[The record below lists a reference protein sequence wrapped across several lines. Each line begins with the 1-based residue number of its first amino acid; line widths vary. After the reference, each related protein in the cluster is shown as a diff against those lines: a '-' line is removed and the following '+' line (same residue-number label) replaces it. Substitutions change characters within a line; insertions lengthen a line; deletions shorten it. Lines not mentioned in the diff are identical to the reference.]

1 MRSTWGALLVGI
13 VLIAAAVVLCPDAG
27 QAGEFNWK
35 QAQGTEIRLLALRA
49 WFTDH
54 WKANLPEFEKLT
66 GIKVVVEDYPE
77 DPFRQ
82 KLAVE
87 MSAKS
92 KGVDVFTTGTMREGR
107 QFFTSGWY
115 GDLTSLVNDP
125 SATSAEWD
133 RNDFIDAVWKAH
145 QFDGKQVAVP
155 VQAER
160 PAPLLPQ
167 GPFRRGRAEATQDA
181 GRAGGRGQEAAQ
193 PAVRV
198 RLRGPRTEDPGAVHL
213 VPLALRQRR
222 ELAES
227 GRKAG
232 INTPAALNAVNQ
244 YVRLLRTYGD
254 PGITDNGP
262 MEVQTHFLQGRAAMI
277 LDAVSWAGLFSDP
290 QKSKV
295 AGKWEGALAPPGPA
309 GVTYEL
315 WAWSL
320 AMSPFSEKQK
330 AAWLFMQWATSK
342 EIQKPLHLRSFPM
355 PRKSL
360 WTDPE
365 WKSKV
370 LPGYYE
376 AAMTQVQSARPIGHP
391 PFVASPEIT
400 DIVGIAI
407 NNALAGKDAKAEM
420 EAAAKKMARRPG
432 EDRAEAVGRC

>member
-1 MRSTWGALLVGI
+1 MRRTWGALLVGI
-13 VLIAAAVVLCPDAG
+13 VLIAAAVVLCPDTG
-27 QAGEFNWK
+27 QAGQFNWK

-66 GIKVVVEDYPE
+66 GIKVVIEDYPE

-92 KGVDVFTTGTMREGR
+92 KSVDVFTTGTMREGR

-115 GDLTSLVNDP
+115 GDLTPLVNDP

-133 RNDFIDAVWKAH
+133 KNDFIDAVWTAH
-145 QFDGKQVAVP
+145 QFAGKQVAVP
-155 VQAER
+155 VQANVQ
-160 PAPLLPQ
+160 LLYYRTDLFDAAGLKPPKTLDELEAAAKRLHNPPSVY
-167 GPFRRGRAEATQDA
+167 GFVARGRKTQA
-181 GRAGGRGQEAAQ
+181 PYTWSHWLYANGGSWLAPDGK
-193 PAVRV
+193 
-198 RLRGPRTEDPGAVHL
+198 PGI
-213 VPLALRQRR
+213 
-222 ELAES
+222 
-227 GRKAG
+227 G
-232 INTPAALNAVNQ
+232 TPAALAAVNQ

-295 AGKWEGALAPPGPA
+295 AGKWEGTLAPPGSA

-320 AMSPFSEKQK
+320 AMSPFSDKQK

-342 EIQKPLHLRSFPM
+342 EMQKPLHLRSFPM

-365 WKSKV
+365 WKSK
-370 LPGYYE
+370 LQPGYYE
-376 AAMTQVQSARPIGHP
+376 AAMTQVQTARPIGHP

-400 DIVGIAI
+400 DVVGIAI
-407 NNALAGKDAKAEM
+407 NNALAGKDAKAELD
-420 EAAAKKMARRPG
+420 AASRKMAEILEKTEPKR
-432 EDRAEAVGRC
+432 

>member
-1 MRSTWGALLVGI
+1 MRGKYVMILCGATLVAVA
-13 VLIAAAVVLCPDAG
+13 VLVFAASGSAAQFD
-27 QAGEFNWK
+27 WK

-66 GIKVVVEDYPE
+66 GIKVVIEDYPE

-92 KGVDVFTTGTMREGR
+92 KSVDVFTTGTMREGR

-115 GDLTSLVNDP
+115 GDLTPLISDP
-125 SATSAEWD
+125 ASTSAEWD
-133 RNDFIDAVWKAH
+133 KSDFIEAVWKAH

-155 VQAER
+155 VQANVQ
-160 PAPLLPQ
+160 LLYYRKDLFDAAGLKPPKNLDELEAAAKKLHNPPSVY
-167 GPFRRGRAEATQDA
+167 GFVARGRKTQAPYTWSHWLYAD
-181 GRAGGRGQEAAQ
+181 GGSW
-193 PAVRV
+193 
-198 RLRGPRTEDPGAVHL
+198 
-213 VPLALRQRR
+213 LAPD
-222 ELAES
+222 
-227 GRKAG
+227 GKPG
-232 INTPAALNAVNQ
+232 INTPAALAAVNQ

-254 PGITDNGP
+254 PGVTDNGP
-262 MEVQTHFLQGRAAMI
+262 MEVQTQFLQGRAAMI

-290 QKSKV
+290 TKSKV
-295 AGKWEGALAPPGPA
+295 AGKWAGALAPPGSA

-320 AMSPFSEKQK
+320 AMSPFSEKKK
-330 AAWLFMQWATSK
+330 AAWLFIQWATSK
-342 EIQKPLHLRSFPM
+342 EMQKPLHFRSFPM

-365 WKSKV
+365 WKSK
-370 LPGYYE
+370 LEPGYYE

-407 NNALAGKDAKAEM
+407 NNALAGKEVKAEM
-420 EAAAKKMARRPG
+420 DAAAKKMAEVLEKTEPKTR
-432 EDRAEAVGRC
+432 

>member
-1 MRSTWGALLVGI
+1 MKRMWGA
-13 VLIAAAVVLCPDAG
+13 VLIGAGLVLASVLASAVTSQAAQFD
-27 QAGEFNWK
+27 WK
-35 QAQGTEIRLLALRA
+35 QAQGTEIRLLSLRA

-66 GIKVVVEDYPE
+66 GIKVVIEDFPE

-92 KGVDVFTTGTMREGR
+92 KSVDVFTTGTMREGR

-125 SATSAEWD
+125 ASTGPDWD
-133 RNDFIDAVWKAH
+133 KNDFIDAVWKAH
-145 QFDGKQVAVP
+145 QFGGKQVAVP
-155 VQAER
+155 VQANVQ
-160 PAPLLPQ
+160 LLYYRKDLFEAAGLKPPKTLDELEAAAKKLHNPPSVY
-167 GPFRRGRAEATQDA
+167 GFVARGRKTQA
-181 GRAGGRGQEAAQ
+181 PYTWSHWLYANGGSWLTPDGK
-193 PAVRV
+193 P
-198 RLRGPRTEDPGAVHL
+198 
-213 VPLALRQRR
+213 
-222 ELAES
+222 
-227 GRKAG
+227 G
-232 INTPAALNAVNQ
+232 INTPAALTAVNQ

-254 PGITDNGP
+254 PGVTDNGP
-262 MEVQTHFLQGRAAMI
+262 NEVQTQFLQGRAAMI

-290 QKSKV
+290 SKSKV
-295 AGKWEGALAPPGPA
+295 AGKWEGSLAPPGAA

-330 AAWLFMQWATSK
+330 AAWLFIQWATSK
-342 EIQKPLHLRSFPM
+342 EMQKPLHFRSFPM

-365 WKSKV
+365 WKAKV
-370 LPGYYE
+370 QPGYYE
-376 AAMTQVQSARPIGHP
+376 AAITQVQSARPIGHP

-400 DIVGIAI
+400 DVVGIAI
-407 NNALAGKDAKAEM
+407 NNALAGKEVKAEM
-420 EAAAKKMARRPG
+420 DAAAKKMAEVLEKTEPK
-432 EDRAEAVGRC
+432 GR

>member
-1 MRSTWGALLVGI
+1 MLVIGALLV
-13 VLIAAAVVLCPDAG
+13 AAAVLTVVGPG
-27 QAGEFNWK
+27 QAAQFNWK

-92 KGVDVFTTGTMREGR
+92 KSVDVFTTGTMREGR

-125 SATSAEWD
+125 SATSVEWD
-133 RNDFIDAVWKAH
+133 KSDFIDAVWKAH
-145 QFDGKQVAVP
+145 QFGGKQVAVP
-155 VQAER
+155 VQANVQ
-160 PAPLLPQ
+160 LLYYRKDLFDAAGLKPPKTLDELEAAAKRLHNPPSVY
-167 GPFRRGRAEATQDA
+167 GFVARGRKTQA
-181 GRAGGRGQEAAQ
+181 PYTWSHWLYANGGSWLSPDGK
-193 PAVRV
+193 
-198 RLRGPRTEDPGAVHL
+198 PGI
-213 VPLALRQRR
+213 
-222 ELAES
+222 
-227 GRKAG
+227 G
-232 INTPAALNAVNQ
+232 TPAALNAVNQ

-295 AGKWEGALAPPGPA
+295 AGKWEGTLAPPGSA

-342 EIQKPLHLRSFPM
+342 EMQKPLHLRSFPM

-365 WKSKV
+365 WKSK
-370 LPGYYE
+370 LQPGYYE

-400 DIVGIAI
+400 DVVGIAI

-420 EAAAKKMARRPG
+420 DAASRKMAEILEKTEPKR
-432 EDRAEAVGRC
+432 

>member
-1 MRSTWGALLVGI
+1 MKGKWGMLVIGALLV
-13 VLIAAAVVLCPDAG
+13 AAAVLTVVGPG
-27 QAGEFNWK
+27 QAAQFNWK

-92 KGVDVFTTGTMREGR
+92 KSVDVFTTGTMREGR

-125 SATSAEWD
+125 SATSVEWD
-133 RNDFIDAVWKAH
+133 KSDFIDAVWKAH
-145 QFDGKQVAVP
+145 QFGGKQVAVP
-155 VQAER
+155 VQANVQ
-160 PAPLLPQ
+160 LLYYRKDLFDAAGLKPPKTLDELEAAAKRLHNPPSVY
-167 GPFRRGRAEATQDA
+167 GFVARGRKTQA
-181 GRAGGRGQEAAQ
+181 PYTWSHWLYANGGSWLSPDGK
-193 PAVRV
+193 
-198 RLRGPRTEDPGAVHL
+198 PGI
-213 VPLALRQRR
+213 
-222 ELAES
+222 
-227 GRKAG
+227 G
-232 INTPAALNAVNQ
+232 TPAALNAVNQ

-295 AGKWEGALAPPGPA
+295 AGKWEGTLAPPGSA

-342 EIQKPLHLRSFPM
+342 EMQKPLHLRSFPM

-365 WKSKV
+365 WKSK
-370 LPGYYE
+370 LQPGYYE

-400 DIVGIAI
+400 DVVGIAI

-420 EAAAKKMARRPG
+420 DAASRKMAEILEKTEPKR
-432 EDRAEAVGRC
+432 

>member
-1 MRSTWGALLVGI
+1 MKGKWGMLVIGALLV
-13 VLIAAAVVLCPDAG
+13 AAAVLTVVGPG
-27 QAGEFNWK
+27 QAAQFNWK

-66 GIKVVVEDYPE
+66 GIKVLVEDYPE

-92 KGVDVFTTGTMREGR
+92 KSVDVFTTGTMREGR

-125 SATSAEWD
+125 SATSVEWD
-133 RNDFIDAVWKAH
+133 KSDFIDAVWKAH
-145 QFDGKQVAVP
+145 QFGGKQVAVP
-155 VQAER
+155 VQANVQ
-160 PAPLLPQ
+160 LLYYRKDLFDAAGLKPPKTLDELEAAAKRLHNPPSVY
-167 GPFRRGRAEATQDA
+167 GFVARGRKTQA
-181 GRAGGRGQEAAQ
+181 PYTWSHWLYANGGSWLSPDGK
-193 PAVRV
+193 
-198 RLRGPRTEDPGAVHL
+198 PGI
-213 VPLALRQRR
+213 
-222 ELAES
+222 
-227 GRKAG
+227 G
-232 INTPAALNAVNQ
+232 TPAALNAVNQ

-295 AGKWEGALAPPGPA
+295 AGKWEGTLAPPGSA

-342 EIQKPLHLRSFPM
+342 EMQKPLHLRSFPM

-365 WKSKV
+365 WKSK
-370 LPGYYE
+370 LQPGYYE

-400 DIVGIAI
+400 DVVGIAI

-420 EAAAKKMARRPG
+420 DAASRKMAEILEKTEPKR
-432 EDRAEAVGRC
+432 

>member
-1 MRSTWGALLVGI
+1 MKGRWAVLVIGALLI
-13 VLIAAAVVLCPDAG
+13 PASTLVLEGAGEAG
-27 QAGEFNWK
+27 QFNWK
-35 QAQGTEIRLLALRA
+35 QAQGTEVRLLALRA

-92 KGVDVFTTGTMREGR
+92 KSVDVFTTGTMREGR
-107 QFFTSGWY
+107 QFVASGWY
-115 GDLTSLVNDP
+115 GDLTPLVNDP

-133 RNDFIDAVWKAH
+133 KNDFIEAVWKAH
-145 QFDGKQVAVP
+145 QFGKKQVAVP
-155 VQAER
+155 VQANVQ
-160 PAPLLPQ
+160 LLYYRKDLFDAAGLKPPKTLDELEAAAKKLHNPPSVY
-167 GPFRRGRAEATQDA
+167 GYVARGRKTQA
-181 GRAGGRGQEAAQ
+181 PYTWSHWLYANGGSWLTPDGK
-193 PAVRV
+193 
-198 RLRGPRTEDPGAVHL
+198 PGIA
-213 VPLALRQRR
+213 
-222 ELAES
+222 
-227 GRKAG
+227 
-232 INTPAALNAVNQ
+232 TPAALNAVNQ
-244 YVRLLRTYGD
+244 YVRLLRNYGD

-315 WAWSL
+315 WSWSL
-320 AMSPFSEKQK
+320 AMSPFSDKQK

-342 EIQKPLHLRSFPM
+342 EMQRPLHSRSFPM

-370 LPGYYE
+370 QPGYYE

-391 PFVASPEIT
+391 PVVASPEVT

-407 NNALAGKDAKAEM
+407 NNALAGKDAKAELD
-420 EAAAKKMARRPG
+420 AAAKKMADVLEKTEPK
-432 EDRAEAVGRC
+432 

>member
-1 MRSTWGALLVGI
+1 MRGMWGALLVGI

-27 QAGEFNWK
+27 QAGQFNWK

-92 KGVDVFTTGTMREGR
+92 KSVDVFTTGTMREGR

-125 SATSAEWD
+125 SATSVEWD
-133 RNDFIDAVWKAH
+133 KSDFIDAVWKAH
-145 QFDGKQVAVP
+145 QFGGKQVAVP
-155 VQAER
+155 VQANVQ
-160 PAPLLPQ
+160 LLYYRKDLFDAAGLKPPKTLDELEAAAKRLHNPPSVY
-167 GPFRRGRAEATQDA
+167 GFVARGRKTQA
-181 GRAGGRGQEAAQ
+181 PYTWSHWLYANGGSWLNPDGK
-193 PAVRV
+193 
-198 RLRGPRTEDPGAVHL
+198 PGI
-213 VPLALRQRR
+213 
-222 ELAES
+222 
-227 GRKAG
+227 G
-232 INTPAALNAVNQ
+232 TPAALNAVNQ

-295 AGKWEGALAPPGPA
+295 AGKWEGTLAPPGSA

-342 EIQKPLHLRSFPM
+342 EMQKPLHLRSFPM

-365 WKSKV
+365 WKSK
-370 LPGYYE
+370 LQPGYYE

-400 DIVGIAI
+400 DVVGIAI

-420 EAAAKKMARRPG
+420 DAASRKMAEILEKTEPKR
-432 EDRAEAVGRC
+432 

>member
-1 MRSTWGALLVGI
+1 MKGKWGMVVIGTLLV
-13 VLIAAAVVLCPDAG
+13 AAAVLTVVGPG
-27 QAGEFNWK
+27 QAAQFNWK

-92 KGVDVFTTGTMREGR
+92 KSVDVFTTGTMREGR

-115 GDLTSLVNDP
+115 GDLTPLVNDP

-133 RNDFIDAVWKAH
+133 KNDFIDAVWKAH
-145 QFDGKQVAVP
+145 QFAGKQVAVP
-155 VQAER
+155 VQANVQ
-160 PAPLLPQ
+160 LLYYRKDLFDAAGLKPPKTLDELEAAAKRLHNPPSVY
-167 GPFRRGRAEATQDA
+167 GFVARGRKTQA
-181 GRAGGRGQEAAQ
+181 PYTWSHWLYANGGSWLSPDGK
-193 PAVRV
+193 
-198 RLRGPRTEDPGAVHL
+198 PGI
-213 VPLALRQRR
+213 
-222 ELAES
+222 
-227 GRKAG
+227 G
-232 INTPAALNAVNQ
+232 TPAALNAVNQ

-295 AGKWEGALAPPGPA
+295 AGKWEGTLAPPGSA

-342 EIQKPLHLRSFPM
+342 EMQKPLHLRSFPM

-365 WKSKV
+365 WKSK
-370 LPGYYE
+370 LQPGYYE

-400 DIVGIAI
+400 DVVGIAI

-420 EAAAKKMARRPG
+420 DAASRKMAEILEKTEPKR
-432 EDRAEAVGRC
+432 

>member
-1 MRSTWGALLVGI
+1 MKGKWGMLVIGALLV
-13 VLIAAAVVLCPDAG
+13 AAAVLTVVGPG
-27 QAGEFNWK
+27 QAAQFNWK

-92 KGVDVFTTGTMREGR
+92 KSVDVFTTGTMREGR

-125 SATSAEWD
+125 SATSVEWD
-133 RNDFIDAVWKAH
+133 KSDFIDAVWKAH
-145 QFDGKQVAVP
+145 QFGGKQVAVP
-155 VQAER
+155 VQANVQ
-160 PAPLLPQ
+160 LLYYRKDLFDAAGLKPPKTLDELEAAAKRLHNPPSVY
-167 GPFRRGRAEATQDA
+167 GFVARGRKTQA
-181 GRAGGRGQEAAQ
+181 PYTWSHWLYANGGSWLSPDGK
-193 PAVRV
+193 
-198 RLRGPRTEDPGAVHL
+198 PGI
-213 VPLALRQRR
+213 
-222 ELAES
+222 
-227 GRKAG
+227 G
-232 INTPAALNAVNQ
+232 TPAALNAVNQ

-295 AGKWEGALAPPGPA
+295 AGKWEGTLAPPGSA

-320 AMSPFSEKQK
+320 AMSPFSEKQQ

-342 EIQKPLHLRSFPM
+342 EMQKPLHLRSFPM

-365 WKSKV
+365 WKSK
-370 LPGYYE
+370 LQPGYYE

-400 DIVGIAI
+400 DVVGIAI

-420 EAAAKKMARRPG
+420 DAASRKMAEILEKTEPKR
-432 EDRAEAVGRC
+432 